1 MRLQLCSWSL
11 LLIVLILIA
20 CEGKKAHSLE
30 ALSQNKQ
37 NNLQLAVNA
46 TMEREDY
53 LKLFETFQ
61 DKSIEEIEQYMSGQA
76 ISLQEASFGFY
87 YLANAYAKNN
97 DMEQALLY
105 HTIAAEQYL
114 NPQSYLK
121 LAEREYFLT
130 KDFAQAFYYL
140 HHALEI
146 ALEITQ
152 NNQTHPIAKNI
163 KHKSQFLL
171 QELEQIA
178 TKGGFD
184 RAATWAKLKAVM
196 ENVVQQFRTMY
207 HTEKVV
213 Q

>member
-11 LLIVLILIA
+11 LLLLLIA
-20 CEGKKAHSLE
+20 CEGEKAHSLE
-30 ALSQNKQ
+30 DLSQNKQ
-37 NNLQLAVNA
+37 NSLQLAVSEK
-46 TMEREDY
+46 MERENY

-61 DKSIEEIEQYMSGQA
+61 DKSIEEIKQYMSGQV
-76 ISLQEASFGFY
+76 ITLQEASFGFY
-87 YLANAYAKNN
+87 YLANAYAKDNQM
-97 DMEQALLY
+97 DQALLY
-105 HTIAAEQYL
+105 HTIAAKQYL

-146 ALEITQ
+146 ALEITH

-163 KHKSQFLL
+163 KHKGQFLL

-178 TKGGFD
+178 SKGGFD
-184 RAATWAKLKAVM
+184 RAATWAKLKTVM
-196 ENVVQQFRTMY
+196 ENVVKQYRSMY
-207 HTEKVV
+207 HMEEAV